1 MPVFQVPPDAL
12 RTGHPTPF
20 ALRDA
25 AGQLL
30 VARGVMVESDAQR
43 EQLVARELFVDEQEG
58 ETFRRA
64 MAGQL
69 DLLVRQNATLG
80 EMASAHPGAPPPAEA
95 ARRVADPAG
104 AWSSLQMRT
113 SAMMREAPP
122 QADFAARLHKLQ
134 AEVAALVA
142 GDADAALLVLVH
154 ATTSDIH
161 HYSATHS
168 LLVAVVCELAARQIV
183 SWPAACRPALRS
195 AALAMN
201 VAMTGLQDALA
212 VQDTPPTAPQRAQID
227 GHAERGAALLR
238 EAGVADELLLQAIAQ
253 HHATPPGALGALPV
267 AHQLARLIQRAD
279 IFAARLSPRRR
290 RQALSGTA
298 AAQAAYLDERKQPD
312 EAGAA
317 IVKAVGIYPPGSYV
331 QLASGEI
338 AVVLKRGRRANEP
351 VVASIVGRHGNTL
364 GEPALRDT
372 QRLPYRVTAGIA
384 PHDVKVRLSV
394 ERLLRLG

>member
-1 MPVFQVPPDAL
+1 MPVFQAPPDAL

-25 AGQLL
+25 AGNLL

-43 EQLVARELFVDEQEG
+43 EQLIARELYVDEQEG

-64 MAGQL
+64 MAGRF
-69 DLLVRQNATLG
+69 D
-80 EMASAHPGAPPPAEA
+80 APPRPYAAPGETAPAPPGTASIDA
-95 ARRVADPAG
+95 ARRVADA
-104 AWSSLQMRT
+104 AAVWSGLQMRT
-113 SAMMREAPP
+113 SALMREAP

-142 GDADAALLVLVH
+142 GDADVALLVLVH
-154 ATTSDIH
+154 LTTGDVH

-183 SWPAACRPALRS
+183 SWPAACRPSLRS

-212 VQDTPPTAPQRAQID
+212 VQETPPTPGQRAQID
-227 GHAERGAALLR
+227 SHAERGAALLR

-317 IVKAVGIYPPGSYV
+317 IVKAVGIYPPGSFV
-331 QLASGEI
+331 RLASNEV
-338 AVVLKRGRRANEP
+338 AVVLKRGSRANEP
-351 VVASIVGRHGNTL
+351 VVASVVGRHGNTL
-364 GEPALRDT
+364 SEPALRDT
-372 QRLPYRVTAGIA
+372 QRPAHRVATGIA
-384 PHDVKVRLSV
+384 PHDVKVRLSLQG
-394 ERLLRLG
+394 LLRLV